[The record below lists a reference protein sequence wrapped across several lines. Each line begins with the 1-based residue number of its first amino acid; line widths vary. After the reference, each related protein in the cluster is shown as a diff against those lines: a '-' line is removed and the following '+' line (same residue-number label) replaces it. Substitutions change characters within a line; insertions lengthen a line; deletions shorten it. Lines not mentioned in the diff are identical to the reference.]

1 MKKSKIIL
9 IVVLVL
15 AIILSFPAV
24 FIYKTQYKKTEIIT
38 SSNTNDSHKLIVYE
52 IGEPDFPF
60 GSANCRFV
68 LLDGNKKT
76 NTLDFE
82 VRNDGG
88 WALKE
93 NFNISW
99 KADSV
104 EISVNGEEQ
113 EEVTY
118 YLYFNGKTDSNE

>member
-38 SSNTNDSHKLIVYE
+38 NSNTNDSHKLIVYE

-60 GSANCRFV
+60 GAAHCRFD
-68 LLDGNKKT
+68 LNDGNKKISS
-76 NTLDFE
+76 LSFD
-82 VRNDGG
+82 VYNDGG

-93 NFNISW
+93 NFIVKWNDDG
-99 KADSV
+99 A

-113 EEVTY
+113 EEHTY
-118 YLYFNGKTDSNE
+118 YLYFNGETESKE